1 MNKVCNILKFI
12 FKLLLGI
19 IFTIAILAIIY
30 YGIDYAFRDILPNI
44 SRAVLSNFIVF
55 AGVIVLVMK
64 LVVKPSVVIEQAQ
77 TAIVEEIE
85 KSETTKIESEEVLSA
100 VEKSVANISAEIDD
114 ILKKSDENARL
125 VGAKILED
133 AEKTA
138 LVIKEN
144 TTKSIENSQ
153 LLLKNDLIRRAS
165 LASVEVAKSHI
176 INELNN
182 NSELHNKLIDE
193 SITAL
198 EGVEIEWQA
207 Q

>member
-198 EGVEIEWQA
+198 EGVEIE
-207 Q
+207 